1 MVKVRGQI
9 DTPLIDMSHIREEY
23 WQRKEV
29 FLPSIAKF
37 MPKKKVWF
45 GLREVEQ
52 KPMIVLRR
60 LSEEEWRSINERFW
74 KTKEK
79 MAKDLP
85 LLRKL
90 YDKNAKG
97 LTLKSKEV
105 KVLNNAQNQSM
116 PIYTAM
122 LELMIEEPKL
132 NFDDVRLLIDALDDY
147 DRETLLSYVNTLTSE
162 KASIA
167 HKINQERL
175 EELNQMQSQ
184 LNAELGV

>member
-85 LLRKL
+85 LFRKL

>member
-1 MVKVRGQI
+1 
-9 DTPLIDMSHIREEY
+9 MSHIREEY

-45 GLREVEQ
+45 GLREVDQ
-52 KPMIVLRR
+52 KPMIVIRR

-74 KTKEK
+74 QTKES

-85 LLRKL
+85 MLRKL

-97 LTLKSKEV
+97 LTLSSKEMR
-105 KVLNNAQNQSM
+105 VLSNAHSKSM

-122 LELMIEEPKL
+122 LELMIEKPKL
-132 NFDDVRLLIDALDDY
+132 KYDDVKLLIDALDDY

-162 KASIA
+162 KATIA
-167 HKINQERL
+167 QKINQERL
-175 EELNQMQSQ
+175 DELNQMQREVST
-184 LNAELGV
+184 ELGV

>member
-1 MVKVRGQI
+1 MVKVKGQI

-29 FLPSIAKF
+29 FLPSVAKF

-74 KTKEK
+74 QTKEG
-79 MAKDLP
+79 MAKNLP
-85 LLRKL
+85 MLRKL

-97 LTLKSKEV
+97 LTLSSKEMR
-105 KVLNNAQNQSM
+105 VLSNAHSKSM

-132 NFDDVRLLIDALDDY
+132 KYEDVRLLLDALDEY

-162 KASIA
+162 KATIA

-175 EELNQMQSQ
+175 EELNQMQRDVKM
-184 LNAELGV
+184 ELGA

>member
-1 MVKVRGQI
+1 MVKVKGQI

-29 FLPSIAKF
+29 YLPSVAKF

-45 GLREVEQ
+45 GLKEVEQ
-52 KPMIVLRR
+52 KPMVVLRR

-74 KTKEK
+74 KTKEN

-90 YDKNAKG
+90 YEKSAKG
-97 LTLKSKEV
+97 LTLKAEEI

-116 PIYTAM
+116 PIYIGM
-122 LELMIEEPKL
+122 LELMIEEPKM
-132 NFDDVRLLIDALDDY
+132 NYEDVRLLVDALDDY
-147 DRETLLSYVNTLTSE
+147 DRDTLISYVNSLTSE

-167 HKINQERL
+167 HRINQERL

-184 LNAELGV
+184 ISAELGV

>member
-1 MVKVRGQI
+1 MVKVKGQI

-29 FLPSIAKF
+29 FLPSVAKF

-74 KTKEK
+74 QTKEG
-79 MAKDLP
+79 MAKNLP
-85 LLRKL
+85 MLRKL

-97 LTLKSKEV
+97 LTLSSKEV

-132 NFDDVRLLIDALDDY
+132 NFDDVSLLIDA
-147 DRETLLSYVNTLTSE
+147 YVNTLTSE